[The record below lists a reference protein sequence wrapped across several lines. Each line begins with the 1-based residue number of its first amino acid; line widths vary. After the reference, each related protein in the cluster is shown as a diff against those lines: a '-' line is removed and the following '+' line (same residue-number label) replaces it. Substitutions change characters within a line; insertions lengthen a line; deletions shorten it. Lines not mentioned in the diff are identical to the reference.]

1 MSENPVW
8 SLVRHLQGLW
18 MLARPLD
25 AIDCRRGEAGAEARQ
40 PPAACTA
47 ASGHGRSLQTA
58 RAGPAHRQGPLTSPP
73 SAAAALHGAQQQPA
87 RSPRTLCHH
96 WPALRLAYSVG
107 NWRQTCAF
115 TPVPSDTARQTELEP
130 ETVWRRRTNLWPL
143 GWEKWWQGKSE
154 SRSLT
159 MAVLV
164 SLTAATPVRSS
175 QTRLRRDHRTLG
187 SSWPQLQRLV
197 CSD

>member
-1 MSENPVW
+1 M
-8 SLVRHLQGLW
+8 RC
-18 MLARPLD
+18 ALD
-25 AIDCRRGEAGAEARQ
+25 AIAAAAKPARRQAGRT
-40 PPAACTA
+40 AACRLHCSERPRTVA
-47 ASGHGRSLQTA
+47 AN
-58 RAGPAHRQGPLTSPP
+58 GPRRPCASTGTTDSPP

-197 CSD
+197 YSD